1 MRGEEYV
8 LPNKLLL
15 SLLLEISETLAKD
28 QRKQAQVKAPELFC
42 SILKADGC
50 AVYQQDKMLNI
61 GSYQLQTYNSSS
73 SSVRFAGFWEQYGFE
88 LNTAAKYINK
98 QKEGNIFDIDDTWR
112 NCLILPLMGEVE
124 IEAVLLIVWIDSSPL
139 DHLGQ
144 EKLQLL
150 QPISQMLSKIYC
162 TSSEFAAELQQREK
176 SLLAL
181 YQKAEQELENNRKQV
196 SLELHD
202 EVGQVLT
209 SILLQLKMLQ
219 QAEDLEYVKGR
230 LGGLHHITLQTLEE
244 VRRISRNL
252 RPGLLEKLGLQAA
265 VEAHVKEYIDA
276 TGIMVEFRPNNLEE
290 PLSEQIETIMYRAVQ
305 EGLTNIAR
313 HSQASKALINLSR
326 KGDNLFLQIWDNGKG
341 IATET
346 ETEISQGLG
355 LMGIKERVKMANG
368 KFWVLNQNSKGL
380 SLNILLPLAYSGGT
394 YGKADTIIFGRRP

>member
-1 MRGEEYV
+1 M
-8 LPNKLLL
+8 PNKLLL
-15 SLLLEISETLAKD
+15 SLLLEISETLTND
-28 QRKQAQVKAPELFC
+28 QRKQAQTKVPELFC
-42 SILKADGC
+42 STLKAGGC
-50 AVYQQDKMLNI
+50 AVYRQEKMQNK
-61 GSYQLQTYNSSS
+61 GSYHLQTYYSSS
-73 SSVRFAGFWEQYGFE
+73 SSVRFARFWQQYGWK
-88 LNTAAKYINK
+88 LSSATIYIDNH
-98 QKEGNIFDIDDTWR
+98 KEQDHFSLEEPWR
-112 NCLILPLMGEVE
+112 RCLILPLMGEVE

-139 DHLGQ
+139 DHIAQ
-144 EKLQLL
+144 EELQLL
-150 QPISQMLSKIYC
+150 QPISQMLSKVYC
-162 TSSEFAAELQQREK
+162 TSSVYATELQQREK

-265 VEAHVKEYIDA
+265 VEAHVKEYVDA

-313 HSQASKALINLSR
+313 HSQASKTLINLSR

-346 ETEISQGLG
+346 ETETGEGLG
-355 LMGIKERVKMANG
+355 LMGIKERVKMVNG

-380 SLNILLPLAYSGGT
+380 SLNILLPLA
-394 YGKADTIIFGRRP
+394 